1 MTFPNYHWCSLCLS
15 QIFQGI
21 GPSKKR
27 AKMMAADFALVHL
40 GSIAAVTDPVPEVSK
55 EPYCYDDFTADINDT
70 NSLLY
75 YDFQHIERSHDE
87 SACAAGEGVV
97 GEKTG
102 EEKNSFESKMIG
114 KNTLTILREL
124 HPNAFYH
131 FVATI
136 TEDARPRFIMAVNVD
151 GQKFKG
157 SGINKRLA
165 KARAA
170 REALRNLDK
179 MDFGMAEGR
188 WREGVFCLN

>member
-1 MTFPNYHWCSLCLS
+1 MSSSP
-15 QIFQGI
+15 QVFQGI

-27 AKMMAADFALVHL
+27 AKLMAAEFALVHL
-40 GSIAAVTDPVPEVSK
+40 GAIVAVTDPVPDISQ
-55 EPYCYDDFTADINDT
+55 EPYCYEDFTADINDT

-75 YDFQHIERSHDE
+75 YDFFYQTEPNHGE
-87 SACAAGEGVV
+87 SAHAAGEGV

-102 EEKNSFESKMIG
+102 DEKNLFESRMIG
-114 KNTLTILREL
+114 KNALTILREL
-124 HPNAFYH
+124 HPNAFYN

-136 TEDARPRFIMAVNVD
+136 TQDARPRFIMAAHVD

-188 WREGVFCLN
+188 